1 MRKETRDK
9 RNRAMGHLHRPGRR
23 HRIRRFD
30 PNEEC
35 PIDPVDPEYPK
46 RRLAAAYFSG
56 SSRSAAELMQ

>member
-1 MRKETRDK
+1 MRKETSDK
-9 RNRAMGHLHRPGRR
+9 RNRAMGHLRRPGPAPDPPV
-23 HRIRRFD
+23 D

-35 PIDPVDPEYPK
+35 PIDPVDRQYPK